1 MHTIHDKSKLLA
13 RIRRMQGQLR
23 ALENQL
29 DQEGDCVA
37 ILQQIAAI
45 RGAANGLMSTII
57 EGHMM
62 DHVVK
67 ETTEEHRR
75 EEAQV
80 VLQVIKS
87 YLK

>member
-13 RIRRMQGQLR
+13 RVRRMQGQLR
-23 ALENQL
+23 ALESQL

-67 ETTEEHRR
+67 EETESHRHK
-75 EEAQV
+75 EAEV

>member
-1 MHTIHDKSKLLA
+1 MHTIQDKPKLLA
-13 RIRRMQGQLR
+13 RVRRMQGQLR
-23 ALENQL
+23 ALETQL

-45 RGAANGLMSTII
+45 RGAANGLMSVLI
-57 EGHMM
+57 EGHML

-67 ETTEEHRR
+67 EASEAHRR
-75 EEAQV
+75 DEAEV